1 MNAFLAV
8 ARAAAEAGAAQL
20 AQRPDTLA
28 PLGIEDLGAE
38 TKSSGSDWVTDFDR
52 RAEEAIRFVLQSYR
66 PHDEIYGEEYGATTV
81 EEPSGYRWSI
91 DPLDGTTNFI
101 RGLPH
106 YCSSVAVEYD
116 GQWLAGA
123 IVAPA
128 LGRSWW
134 ASTGEGAFT
143 TENGPLDVGLPS
155 QPAEPVRLSG
165 PILGRSGRLLASG
178 FSYDPARRGFQFEQL
193 QRLLEAGQFSDIRR
207 AGSAALD
214 LCMVADGTLD
224 AYAEYG
230 LQEYDWAAGAL
241 IAQEA
246 GVPVRRPA
254 WQASDTTPDWII
266 AGDVGLPHHELDV
279 DPNHQIGRVVLTG
292 TLRTESPHTWINN
305 LTDQHANTHGQALVI
320 GDFEVHCTAENN
332 TVTVR
337 AIGPADGAEQLKQR
351 LGDVQW

>member
-1 MNAFLAV
+1 MKAFLAV

-20 AQRPDTLA
+20 AQRPDTLT
-28 PLGIEDLGAE
+28 PLGLDDLGAM

-52 RAEEAIRFVLQSYR
+52 RAEDAIRFVLQSYR

-81 EEPSGYRWSI
+81 AEPSGYRWSI

-106 YCSSVAVEYD
+106 YCSSVAVQYQ
-116 GQWLAGA
+116 GRWVAAA

-134 ASTGEGAFT
+134 ATAGGGAFT
-143 TENGPLDVGLPS
+143 SQTGRLEVGLPTD
-155 QPAEPVRLSG
+155 PAEPVRLSG
-165 PILGRSGRLLASG
+165 PVLERSGRLLASG
-178 FSYDPARRGFQFEQL
+178 FAYDPARRGFQYEQL
-193 QRLLEAGQFSDIRR
+193 QRLLTAGKFSDIRR
-207 AGSAALD
+207 TGSAALD

-254 WQASDTTPDWII
+254 WQVSDTTADWTLAGTLGI
-266 AGDVGLPHHELDV
+266 AHHELDV
-279 DPNHQIGRVVLTG
+279 DPDHPVGRTQLTG
-292 TLRTESPHTWINN
+292 SVET
-305 LTDQHANTHGQALVI
+305 
-320 GDFEVHCTAENN
+320 
-332 TVTVR
+332 
-337 AIGPADGAEQLKQR
+337 ADGAGWIAEQLQR
-351 LGDVQW
+351 FPRSGDGVVIADFHVDFAANSSHVTVTATGPLDRLEILQQQLEAVRW

>member
-1 MNAFLAV
+1 MKAFLAV

-20 AQRPDTLA
+20 VQRPQTLT
-28 PLGIEDLGAE
+28 PLGTDDLGAV

-81 EEPSGYRWSI
+81 AEPSGYRWSI

-106 YCSSVAVEYD
+106 FCSSVAVEYQ
-116 GQWLAGA
+116 GQWIAAA

-134 ASTGEGAFT
+134 ASAGGGAFT
-143 TENGPLDVGLPS
+143 SHTGRLEVGLPTD
-155 QPAEPVRLSG
+155 PAEPVRLGG
-165 PILGRSGRLLASG
+165 PVLGRSGRLLASG
-178 FSYDPARRGFQFEQL
+178 FSYDPTRRGFQYDQL
-193 QRLLEAGQFSDIRR
+193 QRLLAAGEFSDIRR

-254 WQASDTTPDWII
+254 WQVSDTTPDWTLAGSLGI
-266 AGDVGLPHHELDV
+266 AHHELDV
-279 DPNHQIGRVVLTG
+279 DPDHPVGRTQLTG
-292 TLRTESPHTWINN
+292 SVETPDTAGWI
-305 LTDQHANTHGQALVI
+305 
-320 GDFEVHCTAENN
+320 AEN
-332 TVTVR
+332 TARFPRSGDGVAIAGYHVDFMAQDGLVHVT
-337 AIGPADGAEQLKQR
+337 ATGPADRAEVLQQQLET
-351 LGDVQW
+351 VHW

>member
-1 MNAFLAV
+1 MKAFLAV

-20 AQRPDTLA
+20 AQRPQTLA
-28 PLGIEDLGAE
+28 PLGIDDIGAI

-52 RAEEAIRFVLQSYR
+52 RAEDAIRYVLQSYR
-66 PHDEIYGEEYGATTV
+66 PHDEIYCEEYGATTV

-106 YCSSVAVEYD
+106 YCSSVAVEYQ
-116 GQWLAGA
+116 GQWVAAA

-134 ASTGEGAFT
+134 ASAGEGAFT
-143 TENGPLDVGLPS
+143 AQTGRLEVGLPTD
-155 QPAEPVRLSG
+155 PAEPVRLGG
-165 PILGRSGRLLASG
+165 PVLGRSGRLLASG
-178 FSYDPARRGFQFEQL
+178 FSYHPTRRGFQYEQL
-193 QRLLEAGQFSDIRR
+193 QRLLTAGEFSDMRR

-230 LQEYDWAAGAL
+230 YDWAAGAL

-254 WQASDTTPDWII
+254 WQVSDTTPDWTLAGSLGI
-266 AGDVGLPHHELDV
+266 AHHALDV
-279 DPNHQIGRVVLTG
+279 DPNHPVGRTELTG
-292 TLRTESPHTWINN
+292 SVETADATEWIAQQTAHFPGSGDG
-305 LTDQHANTHGQALVI
+305 LAIADFHVDLVADDATTVAVTATGPVDRVEALQHQL
-320 GDFEVHCTAENN
+320 E
-332 TVTVR
+332 TVR
-337 AIGPADGAEQLKQR
+337 
-351 LGDVQW
+351 W

>member
-1 MNAFLAV
+1 MKAFLAV

-20 AQRPDTLA
+20 AQRPDTLT
-28 PLGIEDLGAE
+28 PLGIEELGAV

-52 RAEEAIRFVLQSYR
+52 RAEDAIRFVLQSYR

-81 EEPSGYRWSI
+81 TEPSGYRWSI

-106 YCSSVAVEYD
+106 YCSSVAVQYQ
-116 GQWLAGA
+116 GQWVAAA

-134 ASTGEGAFT
+134 ASAGGGAFT
-143 TENGPLDVGLPS
+143 AQSGRLEVGLPTD
-155 QPAEPVRLSG
+155 PAEPVRLGG
-165 PILGRSGRLLASG
+165 PVLERSGRLLASG
-178 FSYDPARRGFQFEQL
+178 FAYDPARRGFQYEQL
-193 QRLLEAGQFSDIRR
+193 QRLLTAGEFSDIRR

-254 WQASDTTPDWII
+254 WQVSDTTPDWTLAGTLGI
-266 AGDVGLPHHELDV
+266 AHHELDV
-279 DPNHQIGRVVLTG
+279 DPNHPVGRTKVTG
-292 TLRTESPHTWINN
+292 TVETADGTRWIAEQSQRFPRSG
-305 LTDQHANTHGQALVI
+305 DGLVI
-320 GDFEVHCTAENN
+320 ADFHVDFIPNDT
-332 TVTVR
+332 TVTVT
-337 AIGPADGAEQLKQR
+337 ATGPVDQVESLQQQLETVR
-351 LGDVQW
+351 W

>member
-1 MNAFLAV
+1 MKAFLAV
-8 ARAAAEAGAAQL
+8 ARAAAQAGAAQL
-20 AQRPDTLA
+20 ARRPDSTA

-52 RAEEAIRFVLQSYR
+52 QAEEAIRFVLQSYR

-81 EEPSGYRWSI
+81 DEPSGYRWSI

-106 YCSSVAVEYD
+106 YCSSVAVEYQ
-116 GQWLAGA
+116 GQWVAAA

-134 ASTGEGAFT
+134 AAVGSGAYT
-143 TENGPLDVGLPS
+143 SLDGPLDVGLS
-155 QPAEPVRLSG
+155 GSLADPVRLAG
-165 PILGRSGRLLASG
+165 PVLGRSGRLLASG
-178 FSYDPARRGFQFEQL
+178 FAYDAARRGFQFEQL
-193 QRLLEAGQFSDIRR
+193 QRILGAGDFSDMRR

-214 LCMVADGTLD
+214 LCLVADGTLD

-246 GVPVRRPA
+246 GVPVRRAVWP
-254 WQASDTTPDWII
+254 QSDTTPDWTL
-266 AGDVGLPHHELDV
+266 AGDIGIPHHDLDLDPQHPVGRTVLNGTV
-279 DPNHQIGRVVLTG
+279 DTHDPAGWIQEHVRATGNQDTALTIENFTVECVV
-292 TLRTESPHTWINN
+292 
-305 LTDQHANTHGQALVI
+305 
-320 GDFEVHCTAENN
+320 GDG
-332 TVTVR
+332 TVTVT
-337 AIGPADGAEQLKQR
+337 ATGPADGVDALKRQLKEVR
-351 LGDVQW
+351 W